1 MNKKILFLTFFLF
14 AICSSFGFSQD
25 DNFEDYQFDDD
36 ATSSAK
42 QPYFAL
48 SVGGTA
54 SFLFMNYDDINKK
67 LWNGVSYADN
77 NEHNLTF
84 DGPLV
89 SWGFDFF
96 TALSPLINNARLGIS
111 YQTGS
116 KEKEVSDPPFQVV
129 DTATSTITEIGIN
142 YFRKISVNTVGIHF
156 DYAFIPIKSL
166 AILPGVSV
174 KFGTMSLEQYTTL
187 TPSVWNEKKPPSFVK
202 DPHNEKIEY
211 SFMGIE
217 PQLNIEYAFTAFLM
231 FRLSASYLLT
241 IDNPFYTNN
250 WTINGNN
257 SYSGVP
263 SGVNPQGFSAYVGLY
278 LGLFNY

>member
-1 MNKKILFLTFFLF
+1 MNKKILFLTLFLF
-14 AICSSFGFSQD
+14 AILSSFAFAQD
-25 DNFEDYQFDDD
+25 DSFEDYQFEDD

-48 SVGGTA
+48 SFGGTS
-54 SFLFMNYDDINKK
+54 SFLFMKYDDINKK
-67 LWNGVSYADN
+67 LNWSNDN
-77 NEHNLTF
+77 HSIDQQMAF

-111 YQTGS
+111 YQSGNDEQEANATAN
-116 KEKEVSDPPFQVV
+116 FL
-129 DTATSTITEIGIN
+129 DTATSNVVERTVN
-142 YFRKISVNTVGIHF
+142 YYRKISVNTIGFHF

-166 AILPGVSV
+166 AILPGVGI
-174 KFGTMSLEQYTTL
+174 KFGTMSFERYREFIPLNWNDPTNNTD
-187 TPSVWNEKKPPSFVK
+187 TPFG
-202 DPHNEKIEY
+202 EKIEY

-217 PQLNIEYAFTAFLM
+217 PQLNIEYAVTSFLM
-231 FRLSASYLLT
+231 FRLSASYMLT

-257 SYSGVP
+257 PYDGVP
-263 SGVNPQGFSAYVGLY
+263 SGINPQGFSAYVGLY